1 MATLLV
7 GRRLDLQSTGNTTG
21 TSTSQS
27 ISVFDLQNWQQ
38 VKGRDDHAALKTA
51 VDKALDYQL
60 FQQKKKKKKIQIEHP
75 LFEFLP
81 APCFSR
87 IYLFHFIFR

>member
-38 VKGRDDHAALKTA
+38 VKGRADHAALK
-51 VDKALDYQL
+51 
-60 FQQKKKKKKIQIEHP
+60 
-75 LFEFLP
+75 
-81 APCFSR
+81 
-87 IYLFHFIFR
+87 